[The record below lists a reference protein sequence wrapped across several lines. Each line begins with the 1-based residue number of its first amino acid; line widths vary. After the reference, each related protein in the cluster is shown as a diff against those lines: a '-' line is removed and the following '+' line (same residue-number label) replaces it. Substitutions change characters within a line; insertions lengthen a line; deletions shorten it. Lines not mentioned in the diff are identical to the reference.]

1 MTNAHPVS
9 IGNLTVANDRPLTLI
24 QDIQRDA
31 ELEYRQQEQAIVERI
46 EKAEEEIARLQQEEQ
61 ATGILQSAEA
71 DQALAKLRSD
81 LIQARREL
89 RDVQRALRQDIGE
102 VEAWVKGVNIWAMPL
117 VMVVIAAGVLWFR
130 RRRAARSAQSGTAR
144 AEATA

>member
-1 MTNAHPVS
+1 MRRRRRIRQA
-9 IGNLTVANDRPLTLI
+9 
-24 QDIQRDA
+24 Q
-31 ELEYRQQEQAIVERI
+31 YRQQEQAIVERI

-81 LIQARREL
+81 LIQAQREL

-117 VMVVIAAGVLWFR
+117 VMVVIAAGVLWLR

>member
-1 MTNAHPVS
+1 M
-9 IGNLTVANDRPLTLI
+9 
-24 QDIQRDA
+24 
-31 ELEYRQQEQAIVERI
+31 
-46 EKAEEEIARLQQEEQ
+46 
-61 ATGILQSAEA
+61 
-71 DQALAKLRSD
+71 AKLRSD